1 MRVSKP
7 MDTDNDKRRQE
18 LFGNS
23 IKGVIKY
30 KCIQCASAIEGQTEK
45 RYQVCG
51 NYCNKCGRKYTEGNM
66 TSLERIRTKKRIEEL
81 EKLNEG
87 LGKQLDLELN
97 EQTRQFIEDKMHA
110 NYNEK
115 KSLKELL
122 CKSQEEN

>member
-18 LFGNS
+18 LFGNPS
-23 IKGVIKY
+23 KGVIKY

-66 TSLERIRTKKRIEEL
+66 SSLERIRTKKRIEEIDKIYPEL
-81 EKLNEG
+81 VN
-87 LGKQLDLELN
+87 QLDLPGITDDTVELI
-97 EQTRQFIEDKMHA
+97 RSKLLA
-110 NYNEK
+110 NFEEK
-115 KSLKELL
+115 KALIELL
-122 CKSQEEN
+122 CK

>member
-1 MRVSKP
+1 

-18 LFGNS
+18 LFGNPS
-23 IKGVIKY
+23 KGVIKY

-81 EKLNEG
+81 EKLNER
-87 LGKQLDLELN
+87 LSTQLDLEIS
-97 EQTRQFIEDKMHA
+97 EDTRQFIEDKMHA
-110 NYNEK
+110 NYTEK
-115 KSLKELL
+115 KTLIELL
-122 CKSQEEN
+122 CKPQDVN